1 MIIYQMHCQVTLSSP
16 PTKEEG
22 VVEVENTKA
31 LYPIGI
37 VAELLNIHPRTL
49 RIYEQEG
56 LIKPARRGGKRFYSN
71 NDLQWLKCLR
81 RLLNEDGLNI
91 AGVKKL
97 LTVAPCWEIRGCEEF
112 VRKSCPAIL
121 NFPVPCWDLVPRACK
136 EKGLVCTECEVYLKK
151 KNHVMMQRCMEE
163 KVQDSTA

>member
-1 MIIYQMHCQVTLSSP
+1 MYQMHCQVTLSSG

-22 VVEVENTKA
+22 IVEVENGKA

-81 RLLNEDGLNI
+81 RLLSEDGLNI

-97 LTVAPCWEIRGCEEF
+97 LTVAPCWEIRGCDEA

-121 NFPVPCWDLVPRACK
+121 NFPVPCWDLVPRTCK
-136 EKGLVCTECEVYLKK
+136 EKGQVCTECEVYIKK
-151 KNHVMMQRCMEE
+151 KNHVMMQRCHEGSS
-163 KVQDSTA
+163 QDPGA

>member
-1 MIIYQMHCQVTLSSP
+1 MDVRNQ
-16 PTKEEG
+16 
-22 VVEVENTKA
+22 KA

-81 RLLNEDGLNI
+81 KLLTDEGLNI
-91 AGVKKL
+91 AGIKKL
-97 LTVAPCWEIRGCEEF
+97 LTIAPCWEIRACGEE
-112 VRKSCPAIL
+112 VRKQCPAIL
-121 NFPVPCWDLVPRACK
+121 NFPVPCWDRVPHACK
-136 EKGLVCTECEVYLKK
+136 EKGTSCSECEVYLKK
-151 KNHVMMQRCMEE
+151 MNHVMMGKCPGENGGPEE
-163 KVQDSTA
+163 

>member
-1 MIIYQMHCQVTLSSP
+1 MDDVSSSV
-16 PTKEEG
+16 KG
-22 VVEVENTKA
+22 

-81 RLLNEDGLNI
+81 RLLADDGLNI
-91 AGVKKL
+91 AGIKKL
-97 LTVAPCWEIRGCEEF
+97 LTVAACWEIRNCGEEH
-112 VRKSCPAIL
+112 RRSCPAIL
-121 NFPVPCWDLVPRACK
+121 NFPVPCWDLVPRNCT
-136 EKGLVCTECEVYLKK
+136 EGGRICTECDVYLHK
-151 KNHVMMQRCMEE
+151 KNHVMMQKGCGNGA
-163 KVQDSTA
+163 SPA

>member
-1 MIIYQMHCQVTLSSP
+1 MELERQ
-16 PTKEEG
+16 
-22 VVEVENTKA
+22 KA

-81 RLLNEDGLNI
+81 KLLAEEGLNI
-91 AGVKKL
+91 AGIKKL
-97 LTVAPCWEIRGCEEF
+97 LTIAPCWSIRGCGEDI
-112 VRKSCPAIL
+112 RRQCPAIL
-121 NFPVPCWDLVPRACK
+121 NFPVPCWELKPRCCK
-136 EKGLVCTECEVYLKK
+136 DTGNSCPDCEVYLKK
-151 KNHVMMQRCMEE
+151 MNHVMMLKCCDDEDNDRSE
-163 KVQDSTA
+163 